1 MTTTADNEGAQV
13 LHEKPGLQLERL
25 REKKG
30 FTQEYVAGRLHLRV
44 KIVSLLEK
52 DEYTFLPEPVF
63 IKGYLRAYAKLL
75 DVNPEPFLIS
85 FNNHYSVE
93 KKPEK
98 TLWQNKRET
107 NRSEIF
113 VRLFTA
119 FLLVSVL
126 ITIGIW
132 WYKNK
137 EEQAIVTNK
146 NSERMAAVETKTMAE
161 PEVRL
166 TDLSKMSSMFSSPT
180 VNLDNKSGTQNNE

>member
-1 MTTTADNEGAQV
+1 M
-13 LHEKPGLQLERL
+13 
-25 REKKG
+25 
-30 FTQEYVAGRLHLRV
+30 
-44 KIVSLLEK
+44 
-52 DEYTFLPEPVF
+52 
-63 IKGYLRAYAKLL
+63 
-75 DVNPEPFLIS
+75 
-85 FNNHYSVE
+85 
-93 KKPEK
+93 
-98 TLWQNKRET
+98 
-107 NRSEIF
+107 
-113 VRLFTA
+113 
-119 FLLVSVL
+119 VSVL